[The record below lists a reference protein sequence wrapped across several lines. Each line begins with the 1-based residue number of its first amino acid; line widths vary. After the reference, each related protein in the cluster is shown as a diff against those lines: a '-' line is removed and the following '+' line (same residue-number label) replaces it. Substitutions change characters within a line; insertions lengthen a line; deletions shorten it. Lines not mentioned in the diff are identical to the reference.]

1 MASKIDSN
9 FTGLRYAEESSIKVL
24 PTNPTW
30 YPLEPNSYK
39 DFGGQ
44 VTLLA
49 RDVINPS
56 RQRKKGV
63 ITDLDAS
70 GGFTQ
75 DLTQSNLV
83 RLLQGF
89 FFANI
94 REKVTNLP
102 MNAAAVPITGID
114 GTTKTYTLSGGVIGN
129 GFAAG
134 DLLFASGF
142 NVPSNNGLKTVA
154 SSTAVTVVVTEAL
167 TTEAATPATAE
178 IQKVG
183 VALAAGV
190 AKIDI
195 TTGAPRLAK
204 ATGTVNFL
212 SMGLIAGEWVFIGG
226 DTTTSRFD
234 NANNNG
240 FARIKTV
247 AADYIE
253 FDKTSGTFAAE
264 AGAGKSIQ
272 LFFGN
277 VLKNEDDPTKIVQKS
292 YQIERTL
299 GRDNNG
305 VMSEYLI
312 GAVPNELSL
321 EVKQAD
327 KITADMTFVAVDNEQ
342 RTGAQ
347 GVKAGSRPALVESA
361 AFNTSSDFS
370 RIKLHVITAGQTN
383 PSPLFA
389 FLSELSLSIKNNVS
403 PNKAVGVLG
412 AFDVSAGTFEVS
424 ASITAYFA
432 DVTAVQA
439 VRNNTD
445 VALDFAI
452 VKNNTGFVFDLPL
465 VSLGDGRL
473 SVEKDKP
480 ITLPLSADAAMGA
493 NGHTLLLNEFS
504 YLPNLADM

>member
-94 REKVTNLP
+94 REKVTNQP

-167 TTEAATPATAE
+167 TTEAATP
-178 IQKVG
+178 Q
-183 VALAAGV
+183 
-190 AKIDI
+190 
-195 TTGAPRLAK
+195 P
-204 ATGTVNFL
+204 
-212 SMGLIAGEWVFIGG
+212 
-226 DTTTSRFD
+226 
-234 NANNNG
+234 
-240 FARIKTV
+240 
-247 AADYIE
+247 
-253 FDKTSGTFAAE
+253 
-264 AGAGKSIQ
+264 
-272 LFFGN
+272 
-277 VLKNEDDPTKIVQKS
+277 QKS
-292 YQIERTL
+292 
-299 GRDNNG
+299 
-305 VMSEYLI
+305 
-312 GAVPNELSL
+312 
-321 EVKQAD
+321 K
-327 KITADMTFVAVDNEQ
+327 K
-342 RTGAQ
+342 
-347 GVKAGSRPALVESA
+347 
-361 AFNTSSDFS
+361 
-370 RIKLHVITAGQTN
+370 
-383 PSPLFA
+383 
-389 FLSELSLSIKNNVS
+389 
-403 PNKAVGVLG
+403 
-412 AFDVSAGTFEVS
+412 
-424 ASITAYFA
+424 
-432 DVTAVQA
+432 
-439 VRNNTD
+439 
-445 VALDFAI
+445 
-452 VKNNTGFVFDLPL
+452 
-465 VSLGDGRL
+465 
-473 SVEKDKP
+473 
-480 ITLPLSADAAMGA
+480 
-493 NGHTLLLNEFS
+493 
-504 YLPNLADM
+504 